1 MMIALFLLRQV
12 SKIYR
17 IFERDTNDLQKKYN
31 IYKKT
36 TTTTTTTKSLI
47 RFGNLS
53 LIFIWMN
60 YSIYW

>member
-17 IFERDTNDLQKKYN
+17 IFERDTNDLQRNITLTKKQP
-31 IYKKT
+31 
-36 TTTTTTTKSLI
+36 TTTTTKSLI
-47 RFGNLS
+47 RFGNPS

>member
-1 MMIALFLLRQV
+1 MIALFLSRQV

-31 IYKKT
+31 IYK
-36 TTTTTTTKSLI
+36 TTTTTTKSLI
-47 RFGNLS
+47 RFGNPS

>member
-36 TTTTTTTKSLI
+36 TTTKSLI